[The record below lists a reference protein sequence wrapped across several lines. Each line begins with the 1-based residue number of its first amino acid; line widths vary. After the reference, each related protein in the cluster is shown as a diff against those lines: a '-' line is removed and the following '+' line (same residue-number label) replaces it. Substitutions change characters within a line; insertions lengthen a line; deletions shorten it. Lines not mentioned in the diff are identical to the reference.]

1 MKSVA
6 IIGCARAGEPGARD
20 VVVLKELLRRDPR
33 DVAAAVRL
41 AKLYVDAGR
50 RDSDPRPF
58 GRAQAVLS
66 SWWKEADPPVPV
78 LLLRA
83 TILQF
88 RHEFAP
94 ARADLERALEREPR
108 NAQAWLTLATLQQ
121 VTGDLDAARA
131 SCARLTQLVP
141 ALIHDACAWSV
152 EGATGQAGAAVDALD
167 ETLRAAPNAPPALRA
182 WALSL
187 QAELAERAARPAV
200 AEERY
205 RAALALAPGDAYSV
219 AAYADFLL
227 DHGRSAEVLR
237 MIDPETQVDTLL
249 LRYALAARAAGAPG
263 APVAASRLSQRFAA
277 SRARGD
283 RTHLREE
290 ARFVLEAGGDARGA
304 LALALEN
311 WNAQREPADARI
323 ALEAAAAAKDPAAV
337 RAIVEWVRATRL
349 EGPALAGLVAK
360 LERA

>member
-1 MKSVA
+1 MPADDAVVVEHVV
-6 IIGCARAGEPGARD
+6 ARARDPGARD
-20 VVVLKELLRRDPR
+20 VVVVKELLRRDPR

-41 AKLYVDAGR
+41 AQLYVDAGR
-50 RDSDPRPF
+50 RDSDPRPL

-152 EGATGQAGAAVDALD
+152 EGATGQG
-167 ETLRAAPNAPPALRA
+167 TFGG
-182 WALSL
+182 
-187 QAELAERAARPAV
+187 ARPHITV
-200 AEERY
+200 GP
-205 RAALALAPGDAYSV
+205 LCVDDV
-219 AAYADFLL
+219 I
-227 DHGRSAEVLR
+227 HGC
-237 MIDPETQVDTLL
+237 
-249 LRYALAARAAGAPG
+249 AG
-263 APVAASRLSQRFAA
+263 
-277 SRARGD
+277 
-283 RTHLREE
+283 
-290 ARFVLEAGGDARGA
+290 
-304 LALALEN
+304 
-311 WNAQREPADARI
+311 
-323 ALEAAAAAKDPAAV
+323 
-337 RAIVEWVRATRL
+337 
-349 EGPALAGLVAK
+349 
-360 LERA
+360 